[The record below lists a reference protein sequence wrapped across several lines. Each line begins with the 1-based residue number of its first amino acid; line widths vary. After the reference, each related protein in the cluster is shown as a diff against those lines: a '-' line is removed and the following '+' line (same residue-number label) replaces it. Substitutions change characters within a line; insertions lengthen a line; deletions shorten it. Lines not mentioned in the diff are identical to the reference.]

1 MKGSAGKFVA
11 GKNKKEEN
19 KNRCSEMKRE
29 RKRQRKKTKKMANIL
44 RKIITFESFGKTFDC
59 SFMQQAKRETEMP
72 VEAGRRT
79 GGKVE
84 SGGTVWHVA

>member
-1 MKGSAGKFVA
+1 MKGSAGKF
-11 GKNKKEEN
+11 
-19 KNRCSEMKRE
+19 RC
-29 RKRQRKKTKKMANIL
+29 RKKQERRKQKQMLRDKERETKKMANIL

-59 SFMQQAKRETEMP
+59 SFMQQAERETEMP

>member
-1 MKGSAGKFVA
+1 MLRD
-11 GKNKKEEN
+11 KE
-19 KNRCSEMKRE
+19 RE
-29 RKRQRKKTKKMANIL
+29 TKKMANIL